1 MDGAKAKVKWA
12 EKRIKELDSAID
24 SFLNPVGRLKPYSIG
39 IKRDSQTGEIIYH
52 LASREIVPNDIV
64 LLAGDVLQNLRSAL
78 DYAVCSLTVANGK
91 SVSSQTGFPIFD
103 HAPASPDDQSL
114 LTRKIGGAGKEAI
127 DYILQTKP
135 YEGGNQALWRL
146 HALNIRDKHRLLL
159 TAGVALGDFNVGQHL
174 RATRLARG
182 FVSDYWIT
190 VGQPWILRNVG
201 ETFLID
207 TSHVKEND
215 NVQFKFD
222 VAFDE
227 LGVAEGEPIKI
238 ELGKALNW
246 VTGIVLDLG
255 NFLP

>member
-135 YEGGNQALWRL
+135 FIQPRMPVTN
-146 HALNIRDKHRLLL
+146 LN
-159 TAGVALGDFNVGQHL
+159 
-174 RATRLARG
+174 
-182 FVSDYWIT
+182 SDST
-190 VGQPWILRNVG
+190 
-201 ETFLID
+201 ET
-207 TSHVKEND
+207 T
-215 NVQFKFD
+215 
-222 VAFDE
+222 
-227 LGVAEGEPIKI
+227 
-238 ELGKALNW
+238 
-246 VTGIVLDLG
+246 
-255 NFLP
+255 